1 MAGLEGIRLPPSNLL
16 ATAAWPYIEC
26 SVDDKAASATFERV
40 QGLVSAIRTVRAER
54 QVPPKKKI
62 DLAASREVV
71 ELIKSAEGVVKS
83 LAGIESVTATD
94 GGERIPPAS
103 DAIPLAF
110 EGGEVFLSGLVDA
123 VDASAERARLTRVIE
138 EKNRAIAGFKGKLS
152 NEGYVNKAPAE
163 RVEETRQLLAQAEA
177 DAAAAA
183 RALQSLD
190 A

>member
-1 MAGLEGIRLPPSNLL
+1 
-16 ATAAWPYIEC
+16 
-26 SVDDKAASATFERV
+26 VDDKAASATFERV